1 MTTHRLQLPR
11 RSFLSRFGVG
21 LTAGGAA
28 FAGRAAGAQTTAS
41 DGGRWQAARHAGD
54 NWLDGLPGTHR
65 FIFDS
70 TSPEAVNLALTF
82 ANNYFTANQSGYG
95 LKDSDL
101 AVVLVMRHAAT
112 PFAYNDAMWGKY
124 GAAITQRTKYND
136 PATNQPPKV
145 NIYNVKSADA
155 GAGGRRTL
163 ETLIARGVHLA
174 VCQMSTRNYAGT
186 IAMATGGKADAIFDE
201 LAANLVSSNAH
212 LVPAGIVTV
221 SRAQERGYSYVFC
234 A

>member
-1 MTTHRLQLPR
+1 MQR
-11 RSFLSRFGVG
+11 RSFLSRFGLG

-28 FAGRAAGAQTTAS
+28 IAGSAVGAQTTAS
-41 DGGRWQAARHAGD
+41 NGSPWQPARHPGD
-54 NWLDGLPGTHR
+54 SWLQTLPGKHR

-82 ANNYFTANQSGYG
+82 ANNYFTANETGYG
-95 LKDSDL
+95 LKDGDL
-101 AVVLVMRHAAT
+101 AVVVVMRHAAT
-112 PFAYNDAMWGKY
+112 PFAYNDAIWGKY
-124 GAAITQRTKYND
+124 GAPITQRTKYND

-145 NIYNVKSADA
+145 NLYNVKSADT

-163 ETLIARGVHLA
+163 DALIARGVHLA

-201 LAANLVSSNAH
+201 LAASLVSAHAH

-221 SRAQERGYSYVFC
+221 NRAQELGYSYVFC
-234 A
+234 S